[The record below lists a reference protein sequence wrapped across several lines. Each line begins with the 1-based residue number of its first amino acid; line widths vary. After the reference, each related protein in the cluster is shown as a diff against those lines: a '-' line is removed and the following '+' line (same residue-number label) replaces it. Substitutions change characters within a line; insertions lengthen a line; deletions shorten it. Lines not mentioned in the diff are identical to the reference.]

1 VTVPDLLPRG
11 KSNNL
16 QIRIASA
23 VFLGAIAIAATWYG
37 GMPFRALA
45 ALAGIL
51 VYWEWQSI
59 TGDRKYGLLDLAAP
73 AAVAASM
80 VFVILGMSPLQSM
93 IPAAFAAMFAVAAC
107 KRRGAPYW
115 MPLGVPYSI
124 LPALGLT
131 ALRGDSQ
138 NGIHAIVFLF
148 AVVWATDVFA
158 YFVGRAAG
166 GAKLAPKISPNKTW
180 SGSIGGSVAGVIAG
194 LCVAAALG
202 QSNWVFLGG
211 IALLLSV
218 VAQVGDLFESHVKRR
233 FGVKDSGTIIP
244 GHGGVMDRVDGLV
257 AAIVALYLV
266 CIILGYP
273 QSPALA
279 LFP

>member
-1 VTVPDLLPRG
+1 VTIPDLLPRG

-16 QIRIASA
+16 QVRIASA
-23 VFLGAIAIAATWYG
+23 VLLGALAIAVTWYG
-37 GMPFRALA
+37 GMPFRVLA

-80 VFVILGMSPLQSM
+80 VFVILNMSPLQSL
-93 IPAAFAAMFAVAAC
+93 IPAAFAAMFAVASC
-107 KRRGAPYW
+107 KRRGAPLW

-124 LPALGLT
+124 LPVLGLT

-138 NGIHAIVFLF
+138 SGLYAIIFLF
-148 AVVWATDVFA
+148 AVVWSTDVFA
-158 YFVGRAAG
+158 YFVGRAMG
-166 GAKLAPKISPNKTW
+166 GPKFAPHISPNKTW
-180 SGSIGGSVAGVIAG
+180 SGSIGGSLAGVIAG
-194 LCVAAALG
+194 LGVALVLG
-202 QSNWVFLGG
+202 QSNWLFLGAV
-211 IALLLSV
+211 ALLLSV
-218 VAQVGDLFESHVKRR
+218 IAQAGDLFESHVKRR

-257 AAIVALYLV
+257 AAIVALYV
-266 CIILGYP
+266 IGIVLGYP